1 MNKPKTAA
9 ELQAA
14 KRQISLKAREFE
26 NRLSKAKNDF
36 YIVQILDE
44 MRTLIDAE
52 IFSWVNIIDQS
63 SDDSEDDQEKLLS
76 EASEHVASLNSFID
90 TIMKFRSS
98 SISNALMIQQA
109 MLNCH
114 ELQVPII
121 QE

>member
-14 KRQISLKAREFE
+14 KRQISQKSKEFE

-52 IFSWVNIIDQS
+52 IFSWVHIIEES
-63 SDDSEDDQEKLLS
+63 SNDTEADQEQLLTD
-76 EASEHVASLNSFID
+76 AAEHVASLNSFVD
-90 TIMKFRSS
+90 TLQHYRSA
-98 SISNALMIQQA
+98 SIKNALMIQQA
-109 MLNCH
+109 MINCH
-114 ELQVPII
+114 ELQAPII